1 MYGARLGLE
10 IHKDIGLPLTE
21 QIRLYKEVGFDAFFT
36 YWWRGLNV
44 AALRTAADECG
55 MVFQSI
61 HAPSTRVC
69 DMWYQTDETED
80 VLSELLECL
89 RDCAAN
95 GVGIMVSHAF
105 CGFDR
110 HEPTEMGFRNFDI
123 LVAEAKRLG
132 VKIALENTEGEE
144 YLAALLER
152 YYDEPCVGF
161 CWDSGHEMCYTH
173 RDLLSEPHHGSKLM
187 ATHLN
192 DNLGTWAIDGE
203 RTGRDDL
210 HLLPFDGAINW
221 TDVAARLAREG
232 YDDILTF
239 ELKVRSQ
246 PGRHENDMYERM
258 SPVEYV
264 TQAYMRCC
272 RVAALY
278 IAAKR
283 VPQ

>member
-1 MYGARLGLE
+1 MYGCRLGLE
-10 IHKDIGLPLTE
+10 VHADFGMPLDRQVGLF
-21 QIRLYKEVGFDAFFT
+21 KEIGFDSFFT
-36 YWWRGLNV
+36 YWKRGLDV
-44 AALRTAADECG
+44 SALRKAADESG
-55 MVFQSI
+55 MLFQSI

-89 RDCAAN
+89 RDCAKFS
-95 GVGIMVSHAF
+95 VPIMVSHAF

-110 HEPTEMGFRNFDI
+110 HEPTELGFKNFDI
-123 LVAEAKRLG
+123 LIAEAKRLG

-144 YLAALLER
+144 YLLALLER
-152 YYDEPCVGF
+152 YKDEPIVGF

-173 RDLLSEPHHGSKLM
+173 YDLLGLPNHGSKLF

-192 DNLGTWAIDGE
+192 DNLGTWAADGD

-210 HLLPFDGAINW
+210 HLLPFDGAIDW
-221 TDVAARLAREG
+221 KDVAARLVRWEF
-232 YDDILTF
+232 DDVLTF
-239 ELKVRSQ
+239 ELKRLSQ
-246 PGRHENDMYERM
+246 PGRHENDGYTRM
-258 SPVEYV
+258 DIMDYL

-278 IAAKR
+278 MAEKNR
-283 VPQ
+283 K

>member
-1 MYGARLGLE
+1 MYGVRLGLE
-10 IHKDIGLPLTE
+10 IHKDIALPLTE
-21 QIRLYKEVGFDAFFT
+21 QIALYREVGFDSFFT
-36 YWWRGLNV
+36 YWWRGLDV
-44 AALRTAADECG
+44 GALRRAADKTG
-55 MVFQSI
+55 MIFQSI

-69 DMWYQTDETED
+69 DMWYDTPDTAD

-89 RDCAAN
+89 RDCAAHD
-95 GVGIMVSHAF
+95 VPIMVSHAF

-110 HEPTEMGFRNFDI
+110 HEPTELGFRNFDI

-132 VKIALENTEGEE
+132 VRIALENTEGEE

-152 YYDEPCVGF
+152 YRDEPMVGF

-173 RDLLSEPHHGSKLM
+173 RDLLGEPHHGAKLI

-192 DNLGTWAIDGE
+192 DNLGTWAADGT

-210 HLLPFDGAINW
+210 HLLPFDGAIDW
-221 TDVAARLAREG
+221 RDAADRLAKWG

-246 PGRHENDMYERM
+246 PGRHENDAYGRM
-258 SPVEYV
+258 EPVEYI

-278 IAAKR
+278 TAAANAHK
-283 VPQ
+283 